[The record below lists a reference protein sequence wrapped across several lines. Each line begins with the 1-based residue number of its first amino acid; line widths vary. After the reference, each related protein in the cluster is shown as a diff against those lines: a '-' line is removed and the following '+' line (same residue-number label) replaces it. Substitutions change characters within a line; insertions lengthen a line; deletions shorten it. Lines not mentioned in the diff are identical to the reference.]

1 MPSLWPEY
9 HTQTEIPRDGVLAIV
24 SFGEDP
30 VAFAPVAL
38 SIPMRQLAAP
48 LLEVWRTDDAV
59 SAGESRGIRFAKTD
73 TVMFGA
79 TTVAGPTEAAA
90 HTAYEQL
97 LEATA
102 AEGYPHLIRLWNHV
116 GDVNGEENGVE
127 RYKLFSAGRHDAL
140 TSYGYTRER
149 FPAASA
155 VGMSRDG
162 LAVYFVAGREPGHH
176 VENPRQVSAYDYP
189 PRYGVR
195 SPSFARA
202 TVSDSLIFVA
212 GTSSVVGHET
222 KHPGSV
228 SCQLSETLKNL
239 DVIISTAGDRAGAK
253 AGLTDM
259 KVAKVYVRHPRH
271 YSEIAGELRR
281 VVPDGKLLYVE
292 SDICRSDLLLEI
304 EGVVRLS

>member
-9 HTQTEIPRDGVLAIV
+9 HAHTAIPRDGVLAVV

-30 VAFAPVAL
+30 PPSASL
-38 SIPMRQLAAP
+38 SVSVPMPQLASPIA
-48 LLEVWRTDDAV
+48 EVWLTSEPV
-59 SAGESRGIRFAKTD
+59 SRGETSGVRFAKTD
-73 TVMFGA
+73 AVMFG
-79 TTVAGPTEAAA
+79 TIEVSGPTEAAA
-90 HTAYEQL
+90 HTAYTRIVQT
-97 LEATA
+97 TA
-102 AEGYPHLIRLWNHV
+102 AERYPHLIRLWNHV
-116 GDVNGEENGVE
+116 GDVNGEENGIE

-140 TSYGYTRER
+140 TAHGYTRDR

-155 VGMSRDG
+155 VGMSRPG
-162 LAVYFVAGREPGHH
+162 LVVYFVAAREPGHH

-228 SCQLSETLKNL
+228 SCQLGETLKNL
-239 DVIISTAGDRAGAK
+239 DVIIATAADRSNAK
-253 AGLTDM
+253 AGLRDLTM
-259 KVAKVYVRHPRH
+259 AKVYIRRSQD
-271 YSEIAGELRR
+271 YGSIARELREAL
-281 VVPDGKLLYVE
+281 PQSALLFVE

>member
-1 MPSLWPEY
+1 MP
-9 HTQTEIPRDGVLAIV
+9 
-24 SFGEDP
+24 
-30 VAFAPVAL
+30 
-38 SIPMRQLAAP
+38 QLARP
-48 LLEVWRTDDAV
+48 LSEVWLTSEPV
-59 SAGESRGIRFAKTD
+59 TSGETSGIRFAKTPSM
-73 TVMFGA
+73 MFGA
-79 TTVAGPTEAAA
+79 IELSGAAEAAA
-90 HTAYEQL
+90 HAAYTRIV
-97 LEATA
+97 EATA

-116 GDVNGEENGVE
+116 GGMNGNENGVE

-140 TSYGYTRER
+140 TSHGYTRDR

-155 VGMSRDG
+155 VGMSRPG
-162 LAVYFVAGREPGHH
+162 LVVYFVAGKEPGHH
-176 VENPRQVSAYDYP
+176 VENPRQISAYDYP

-202 TVSDSLIFVA
+202 TLSDALIFVA

-239 DVIISTAGDRAGAK
+239 DLIIATAADRRNAK
-253 AGLTDM
+253 AGLANM
-259 KVAKVYVRHPRH
+259 NVAKVYIRNRRD
-271 YSEIAGELRR
+271 YAAIADDLGKAI
-281 VVPDGKLLYVE
+281 PDSSLLFVE

>member
-9 HTQTEIPRDGVLAIV
+9 HAHTEIPRDGVLAVV

-30 VAFAPVAL
+30 APSVPL
-38 SIPMRQLAAP
+38 SLSVPMAQLAAP
-48 LLEVWRTDDAV
+48 MSEVWLTHEPVLR
-59 SAGESRGIRFAKTD
+59 GETAGIRFAKTS
-73 TVMFGA
+73 TMMFGA
-79 TTVAGPTEAAA
+79 VEASGGTESAA
-90 HTAYEQL
+90 HSAYERI

-116 GDVNGEENGVE
+116 GDVNGAENGVE

-140 TSYGYTRER
+140 TSHGYTRDR

-155 VGMSRDG
+155 VGMSRPG
-162 LAVYFVAGREPGHH
+162 LVVYFVAGREPGHH
-176 VENPRQVSAYDYP
+176 VENPRQISAYDYP

-228 SCQLSETLKNL
+228 GCQLGETLENL
-239 DVIISTAGDRAGAK
+239 DVIIATAATRREKK

-259 KVAKVYVRHPRH
+259 KVAKVYIRHPRD
-271 YSEIAGELRR
+271 YEAIAETLRQEM
-281 VVPDGKLLYVE
+281 PDSRLLFVE

-304 EGVVRLS
+304 EGVVRLH

>member
-9 HTQTEIPRDGVLAIV
+9 HAQTEIPRDGVLAIV

-30 VAFAPVAL
+30 APQAAV
-38 SIPMRQLAAP
+38 SVNVPMPQLATP
-48 LLEVWRTDDAV
+48 LVEVWRSDEPLTR
-59 SAGESRGIRFAKTD
+59 GESRGIRFAKTR
-73 TVMFGA
+73 TTMFGA
-79 TTVAGPTEAAA
+79 TTVSGPTEAAA
-90 HTAYEQL
+90 HTAYTQL

-116 GDVNGEENGVE
+116 GDINGEENGVE

-140 TSYGYTRER
+140 TAHGYTRDR

-155 VGMSRDG
+155 VGMSRPG
-162 LAVYFVAGREPGHH
+162 IVVYFVAGREPGHH

-189 PRYGVR
+189 PLYGVR

-222 KHPGSV
+222 KHAGNV
-228 SCQLSETLKNL
+228 SCQLGETLKNL
-239 DVIISTAGDRAGAK
+239 DVIISTAADAK
-253 AGLTDM
+253 AGLADM
-259 KVAKVYVRHPRH
+259 KVAKVYVRHPRN
-271 YSEIAGELRR
+271 YAEISAELSRAL
-281 VVPDGKLLYVE
+281 PQATLLYVE

>member
-1 MPSLWPEY
+1 
-9 HTQTEIPRDGVLAIV
+9 
-24 SFGEDP
+24 
-30 VAFAPVAL
+30 
-38 SIPMRQLAAP
+38 
-48 LLEVWRTDDAV
+48 
-59 SAGESRGIRFAKTD
+59 
-73 TVMFGA
+73 
-79 TTVAGPTEAAA
+79 
-90 HTAYEQL
+90 
-97 LEATA
+97 
-102 AEGYPHLIRLWNHV
+102 
-116 GDVNGEENGVE
+116 VNGEENGVE

-140 TSYGYTRER
+140 TSYGYTRDR

-155 VGMSRDG
+155 VGMSRPG
-162 LAVYFVAGREPGHH
+162 IVVYFVAAREPGHH

-228 SCQLSETLKNL
+228 SCQLGETLKNL
-239 DVIISTAGDRAGAK
+239 DVIIATAAEQRDAK
-253 AGLTDM
+253 AGLADM
-259 KVAKVYVRHPRH
+259 KVAKVYIRHPGD
-271 YSEIAGELRR
+271 YAEISAELARALPKSR
-281 VVPDGKLLYVE
+281 LLYVE